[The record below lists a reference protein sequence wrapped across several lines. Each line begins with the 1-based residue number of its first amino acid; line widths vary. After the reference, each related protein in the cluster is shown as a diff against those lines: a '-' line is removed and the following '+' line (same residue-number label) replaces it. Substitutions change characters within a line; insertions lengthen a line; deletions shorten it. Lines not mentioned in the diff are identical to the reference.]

1 MGKEQIGGQPQNY
14 IENAFFVRNKCLPKV
29 VITAGWRLDNSSRFK
44 ELAYIVGFMRPV
56 LEETGRRKD

>member
-44 ELAYIVGFMRPV
+44 ELAYIVGFI
-56 LEETGRRKD
+56 GQF